1 MRHHTAI
8 FLVVVL
14 ALASSEHVRAAT
26 SEDTQPAFRNPIEW
40 LFSDIG
46 ELLSSAASKVTQASK
61 AAPEK
66 PAFKTP
72 AEPKT
77 AEKETVTPT
86 EVASASSADDHQ
98 AVAETST
105 FRNPL
110 SWLFDDLA
118 RIFKPDLTIEQSP
131 SPVKT
136 ENVAT
141 EESTP
146 AVADAAPAEPAPM
159 PDLAAE
165 TAMESEQDM
174 AQEAAP
180 GETAKNPISWLFR
193 DLARLF
199 APSTTQP
206 GDETVAG
213 LPADAAPAEPV
224 ETDVAQAHEL
234 DGKHDTRPVQG
245 AEAPAAAQEIE
256 IGPWVP
262 HPENDPFNP
271 NDSLFASNGTPL
283 LAVSDPVHT
292 PEPVEAVTIDVAA
305 EQPVIRERP
314 AHRPGER
321 NHATLGH
328 DHKAAIPDPVDDS
341 IVDRVLESL
350 FGIDEPVEAEE
361 TVANKVSDRIV
372 PEESLDLGY
381 TSPDAHVPDKK
392 LTRLEDGPLTN
403 IDLFMGADRII
414 GAPYDAAKHDGNTCI
429 ERALHGSVFCVENLD
444 WPASIASSFAAD
456 TAFLLPN
463 EGVVRYENGKVSRI
477 YSVFKASDFAK
488 VVKFMQQR
496 FGPPQEREIGWMHM
510 LEAPKLPNT
519 TFRWQAFSAD
529 RRDAI
534 VLEVRNYDDLRRS
547 FADMEHGMVRL
558 YRNGSR
564 PVFKHISTMDLM
576 LLQRRRV
583 ARAPVEVNTPP
594 KQN

>member
-8 FLVVVL
+8 FLVIVL
-14 ALASSEHVRAAT
+14 ALASSEHVRAET

-46 ELLSSAASKVTQASK
+46 ELLSSAASKVTEASE

-66 PAFKTP
+66 PASTTP
-72 AEPKT
+72 AEPET
-77 AEKETVTPT
+77 AEKEPVTPT
-86 EVASASSADDHQ
+86 EVAGASSADDQQ

-110 SWLFDDLA
+110 SWLFNDLA

-141 EESTP
+141 EEATP
-146 AVADAAPAEPAPM
+146 AVADAAPAELAPM

-199 APSTTQP
+199 APATTQP
-206 GDETVAG
+206 ANETVAAP
-213 LPADAAPAEPV
+213 PADAAPAEPV

-234 DGKHDTRPVQG
+234 DRKHDTQPVQV
-245 AEAPAAAQEIE
+245 AEAPAAAQKIE

-271 NDSLFASNGTPL
+271 DDSLFASNGTPL

-321 NHATLGH
+321 NHAALGH
-328 DHKAAIPDPVDDS
+328 NHKAVKPETVDDS

-381 TSPDAHVPDKK
+381 TSPDAQVPDKK

-429 ERALHGSVFCVENLD
+429 ERALHGSVFCVENLN
-444 WPASIASSFAAD
+444 WPASIASSFATD

-463 EGVVRYENGKVSRI
+463 EGVVRYENGKASRV

>member
-8 FLVVVL
+8 FLVIVL

-61 AAPEK
+61 VAPEE
-66 PAFKTP
+66 PASKTPVEPDSAKKEPATP
-72 AEPKT
+72 AEEASPSP
-77 AEKETVTPT
+77 ADEK
-86 EVASASSADDHQ
+86 Q
-98 AVAETST
+98 AVAETSS

-110 SWLFDDLA
+110 SWLFSDLA

-131 SPVKT
+131 APVKT
-136 ENVAT
+136 EQ
-141 EESTP
+141 
-146 AVADAAPAEPAPM
+146 AAAEEPAPEVAGVAPANPSPL

-165 TAMESEQDM
+165 TAPDSEQTT
-174 AQEAAP
+174 AQGAAP
-180 GETAKNPISWLFR
+180 DETTKDPISWLFR

-199 APSTTQP
+199 APATTQP
-206 GDETVAG
+206 GDETVAAP
-213 LPADAAPAEPV
+213 PADAVPAEPV
-224 ETDVAQAHEL
+224 ETDIAQADEQ
-234 DGKHDTRPVQG
+234 DAKTNTQPVQV

-262 HPENDPFNP
+262 HPKNDPFNP
-271 NDSLFASNGTPL
+271 DDSLFASNGTPL
-283 LAVSDPVHT
+283 LAVSDPVHAA
-292 PEPVEAVTIDVAA
+292 EPVETVTIDVAA

-321 NHATLGH
+321 NHAALGH
-328 DHKAAIPDPVDDS
+328 NHKAVTPDPLDDS

-381 TSPDAHVPDKK
+381 TSPDAQVPDKK

-414 GAPYDAAKHDGNTCI
+414 GAPYDAAKHDSNTCI
-429 ERALHGSVFCVENLD
+429 ERALHGSVFCVENLN
-444 WPASIASSFAAD
+444 WPASIASSFATD
-456 TAFLLPN
+456 TAFLLPS
-463 EGVVRYENGKVSRI
+463 EGVVRYENGKLSRV

-529 RRDAI
+529 RHDAI